1 MASRIRVHY
10 DNPFGFDEPHLW
22 VWSDGSLVRSDV
34 APTDRDDFGHVYDIT
49 VVRQEFHFKFKNG
62 PGTAGPWE
70 PASLDRSFRPLERR
84 DDTLVPDE
92 VWCTGNAFVYHVEP
106 KGTEPESAEA
116 FLGRLPFTPGTYI
129 PETGAV
135 SGLGASRHVD
145 GRTLFGLYHPTA
157 ARVYL
162 M

>member
-34 APTDRDDFGHVYDIT
+34 APTERDDFGHVYDIT

-70 PASLDRSFRPLERR
+70 PASLDRSFRPLSDPTTPSSPTRSGARATRSSITSSRR
-84 DDTLVPDE
+84 GQSPSP
-92 VWCTGNAFVYHVEP
+92 P
-106 KGTEPESAEA
+106 KRSSAA
-116 FLGRLPFTPGTYI
+116 CPSLQGPT
-129 PETGAV
+129 
-135 SGLGASRHVD
+135 SRKPV
-145 GRTLFGLYHPTA
+145 
-157 ARVYL
+157 
-162 M
+162 